1 MRRREFIKTSAGFSL
16 IGWTAALAQQSNPP
30 VVGFLVPR
38 APGESPHL
46 AAAFH
51 RGLNEVGL
59 MEGRNLAI
67 EYRFAENRLDRIP
80 ALLKDL
86 VNRKVSVIAA
96 FGTQSARAAKA
107 ATNTIPVVFVTG
119 DDPIDAG
126 IVSRLDRPDGNVTGV
141 SFISSTLGA
150 KRLEL
155 LRALI
160 SKIGVV
166 AMLVDQ
172 NSPESRTALRD
183 TEKAAKAI
191 GLSIVALGVSS
202 ESEINASFETMLEQ
216 KIRGFVVGG
225 SPFINGRT
233 PQLVAWANRHS
244 VVGMFSN
251 RDAVTSGGLIS
262 YGTSIPDAYRQAA
275 VYVGRIIRGERIVD
289 LPVLQPT
296 KFELV
301 VNLKTAKALGLE
313 IPPMLLALADEAVE

>member
-1 MRRREFIKTSAGFSL
+1 MRRRAFIKAFAGFPL
-16 IGWTAALAQQSNPP
+16 IGWTAALAQQSSPP

-80 ALLKDL
+80 ALLKGL
-86 VNRKVSVIAA
+86 VDRQVSVIAA

-107 ATNTIPVVFVTG
+107 ATSKIPVIFVTG

-126 IVSRLDRPDGNVTGV
+126 IVSRLDRPDGNLTGV

-155 LRALI
+155 LRTLI
-160 SKIGVV
+160 PKIDLV

-183 TEKAAKAI
+183 TENAAKAI
-191 GLSIVALGVSS
+191 GLSIVALGASS
-202 ESEINASFETMLEQ
+202 ENEINASFEAMLER

-233 PQLVAWANRHS
+233 PQLVSWANRHS
-244 VVGMFSN
+244 VVSMFSN
-251 RDAVTSGGLIS
+251 RDAVISGGLIS
-262 YGTSIPDAYRQAA
+262 YGTSITDAYRQAA
-275 VYVGRIIRGERIVD
+275 VYVGRVIRGERIAD

-301 VNLKTAKALGLE
+301 VNLKTAKALGVE
-313 IPPMLLALADEAVE
+313 IPPMLLALADEAIE